1 MQADGA
7 AVNSVS
13 YVSPSLP
20 LKTSLNDTIALKDT
34 IGGLVTLDET
44 PPTFTRLVIQD
55 PTEYND
61 RINITLA
68 LNEPGTAY
76 CRATRS
82 DSGET
87 AADMTINRILSADWS
102 AVYTGSDV
110 SIVMHKLE
118 NVNPQLTSRDD
129 KDVFFEEQTQYD
141 VYCWAQ
147 DSAQDSRGL
156 ARPNYMSHTYVS
168 TEVNSSSDPQGGAT
182 LKVWV
187 VDSTP
192 PQMIFVGSDSLASA
206 TLQVTLQL
214 NEPGTIWCQA
224 VEVSASTQKT
234 TFCSDEDIQQD
245 ASSSDCFYE
254 TFIKASASSPPAI
267 FSAYVNEAFQIVAL
281 DMDKAVSKSGTSTAL
296 DSQYPYTIFCFAEDD
311 WLIQVTR
318 LRQRCFFLETAVVIR
333 MDMNG
338 QHGQSCRVCSIASDC
353 IPCIMYHNVHLYYF
367 LRQMPLALCLTTPLR
382 QDVWV

>member
-1 MQADGA
+1 MLRLKNDPKADGA

-147 DSAQDSRGL
+147 DSAKDSRGL

-281 DMDKAVSKSGTSTAL
+281 DIDKTVSKSGTSTAL
-296 DSQYPYTIFCFAEDD
+296 DSQYPYAIFCFAEDD

-318 LRQRCFFLETAVVIR
+318 SRQRCFFLETAVVIR
-333 MDMNG
+333 MDNMG
-338 QHGQSCRVCSIASDC
+338 RVAVFVPLHPIAS
-353 IPCIMYHNVHLYYF
+353 
-367 LRQMPLALCLTTPLR
+367 LA
-382 QDVWV
+382 

>member
-1 MQADGA
+1 MGQSSVALSCVTTGETHSFELLSVKDRSLTQFMLRLKNDPKADGA

-87 AADMTINRILSADWS
+87 AADMTVNRILSADWS

-129 KDVFFEEQTQYD
+129 KDVFFEQTQYD

-147 DSAQDSRGL
+147 DSAKDSRGL

-224 VEVSASTQKT
+224 VLPSASTD
-234 TFCSDEDIQQD
+234 FCATDATGLAGDLQD
-245 ASSSDCFYE
+245 TD
-254 TFIKASASSPPAI
+254 P
-267 FSAYVNEAFQIVAL
+267 
-281 DMDKAVSKSGTSTAL
+281 TAPC
-296 DSQYPYTIFCFAEDD
+296 Y
-311 WLIQVTR
+311 
-318 LRQRCFFLETAVVIR
+318 LETL
-333 MDMNG
+333 
-338 QHGQSCRVCSIASDC
+338 AS
-353 IPCIMYHNVHLYYF
+353 
-367 LRQMPLALCLTTPLR
+367 
-382 QDVWV
+382 

>member
-1 MQADGA
+1 
-7 AVNSVS
+7 
-13 YVSPSLP
+13 
-20 LKTSLNDTIALKDT
+20 
-34 IGGLVTLDET
+34 
-44 PPTFTRLVIQD
+44 
-55 PTEYND
+55 
-61 RINITLA
+61 
-68 LNEPGTAY
+68 
-76 CRATRS
+76 
-82 DSGET
+82 
-87 AADMTINRILSADWS
+87 
-102 AVYTGSDV
+102 
-110 SIVMHKLE
+110 
-118 NVNPQLTSRDD
+118 
-129 KDVFFEEQTQYD
+129 
-141 VYCWAQ
+141 
-147 DSAQDSRGL
+147 
-156 ARPNYMSHTYVS
+156 MSHTYVS

-281 DMDKAVSKSGTSTAL
+281 DIDKTVSKSGTSTAL
-296 DSQYPYTIFCFAEDD
+296 DSQYPYAIFCFAEDD

-318 LRQRCFFLETAVVIR
+318 SRQRCFFLETAVVIR
-333 MDMNG
+333 MDNMG
-338 QHGQSCRVCSIASDC
+338 RVAVFVPLHPFAS
-353 IPCIMYHNVHLYYF
+353 
-367 LRQMPLALCLTTPLR
+367 LA
-382 QDVWV
+382 